1 VYALMITARYTLDDI
16 IELADQ
22 ERWSPAGSHPGGSGV
37 PPQVYWTTADG
48 RTHVT
53 WIEDTLV
60 RLPWVQL
67 DGPDEAAVAASL
79 VARVEAVPPDEAL
92 AAWEGATDDLGRE
105 IALGWATLLAARG
118 PDPRVLAVF
127 RAAMSHSRDLA
138 LLATKWCSRAAWPET
153 LALLDEVAA
162 SHADADVRGNAVAI
176 GGWMRKRVSASPGAR

>member
-1 VYALMITARYTLDDI
+1 MYALMIAPKCTLDDL
-16 IELADQ
+16 IEVANQ

-37 PPQVYWTTADG
+37 PPQVYWTPADG

-67 DGPDEAAVAASL
+67 DGPDEATVSASL
-79 VARVEAVPPDEAL
+79 VARIEAVLPDEAL
-92 AAWEGATDDLGRE
+92 AAWDRATDDLGRE
-105 IALGWATLLAARG
+105 VALGWATLLAARG

-127 RAAMSHSRDLA
+127 RAAMESSRDLA

-162 SHADADVRGNAVAI
+162 SHPDADVRGNAVAI
-176 GGWMRKRVSASPGAR
+176 GGWMRKRVAMSLGPR